1 MSTYRLTATRRAPVT
16 KDYKA
21 YHGRNYR
28 EIPQISRL
36 GRELIED
43 IDVVSQVF
51 PFKVNNFVIEHLIR
65 WDDVPN
71 DPMFRLTFPRREMLS
86 PENYEAVAAALA
98 RKADLGDMRA
108 LVARIREGL
117 NPHPAGQVELNVPT
131 LDGARLQGIQ
141 HKYRETLLFFPSQGQ
156 TCHAYCTFCFR
167 WPQFVGP
174 GIGRFAA
181 RETAHLVAYLRA
193 HPEVTDVLFT
203 GGDPLIMSARNL
215 AAYIA
220 PVLEVPTVQRIR
232 IGTKA
237 LTFWPY
243 RFVSDPDAP
252 ELLAL
257 FRRVVASGRHLAL
270 MAHFNHPREL
280 EPDVVQE
287 AIGHIRDTGAEIRT
301 QSPLLRGIN
310 DDPAAWAEMWRRQV
324 NLGCVPYYM
333 FMARDTGAQPCYSVP
348 LVQAAQIYADAYR
361 QVSGLSRT
369 VRGPSMSATPGKV
382 EVVGVSE
389 IGDER
394 VIALRF
400 LQARDPDWVMRPFF
414 ARYDEEATWLDEL
427 SPAFGDTEFFFE
439 QASGSAPAVLRHAG

>member
-1 MSTYRLTATRRAPVT
+1 MSTYRLTATRRAPVI

-65 WDDVPN
+65 WDDAPD
-71 DPMFRLTFPRREMLS
+71 DPMFKLTFPRREMLS
-86 PENYEAVAAALA
+86 PAAYAAVADALA
-98 RKADLGDMRA
+98 RKADLGEMRT
-108 LVARIREGL
+108 LVDGIRAAL
-117 NPHPAGQVELNVPT
+117 NPHPAGQTDLNVP
-131 LDGARLQGIQ
+131 LHDGVPLRGIQ

-156 TCHAYCTFCFR
+156 TCHAYCSFCFR

-174 GIGRFAA
+174 GFNRFAA
-181 RETAHLVAYLRA
+181 RETAQLVSYLRA

-215 AAYIA
+215 AAYIR
-220 PVLEVPTVQRIR
+220 PVLEVPSVQRIR

-237 LTFWPY
+237 LSFWPY
-243 RFVSDPDAP
+243 RFVSEPDSP

-257 FRRVVASGRHLAL
+257 FRRIVHSGRHLAL
-270 MAHFNHPREL
+270 MAHFNHPREM
-280 EPDVVQE
+280 EPDIVHE
-287 AIGHIRDTGAEIRT
+287 AIAHVRDTGAEIRT

-310 DDPAAWAEMWRRQV
+310 DDPSVWAELWRTQV

-348 LVQAAQIYADAYR
+348 LVRAARIYAEAYR

-382 EVVGVSE
+382 EVVGVSTVNE
-389 IGDER
+389 QQ

-400 LQARDPDWVMRPFF
+400 LQARTPEWVMQPFF

-427 SPAFGDTEFFFE
+427 EPAFGEERFFFE
-439 QASGSAPAVLRHAG
+439 GHTTPRQRAG